1 MKTTSERIFANDI
14 KMSYW
19 QQDNCMRCAK
29 AVWYNTQLGR
39 CPKYKCALQRD
50 MEAQATGD
58 MEINERSFNACH
70 NAKTCPFIKQ
80 KEQESAPGDE
90 ILDFSKGE
98 SMLNETT
105 VFNKIEQA
113 PEIEHGHEEK
123 PMAAPEAPKEHKPT
137 PEELK
142 AAEKRMYDTIFEKE
156 IMNNIN
162 GLSPMMTEKQFK
174 ESVRHDTDWMMKT
187 FTFNENMMIAFVPLV
202 ISHLAWV
209 YADKVMKYCA
219 EHKIP
224 ETVKLSRAVKHVR
237 QEYVDSLKKDLD
249 ARHIQHIEKQTEEFF
264 KEYTSDFTIFWYC
277 VNSQY
282 KKQFPGDIYKD
293 MKTDAFLGVLMCRFL
308 VDHNKRMDKIIEAKM
323 GFAQS
328 IKNPYMDKLETCLDA
343 YCGNQVIE
351 CDTNIKACLKVLE
364 KNINEIDFEITG

>member
-1 MKTTSERIFANDI
+1 MKTTNERIFANDI

-29 AVWYNTQLGR
+29 AVWYNIQLGR

-50 MEAQATGD
+50 MEAQAAGD

-70 NAKTCPFIKQ
+70 NAKTCPFIKP

-98 SMLNETT
+98 SMFNETT
-105 VFNKIEQA
+105 AFNHIEQA
-113 PEIEHGHEEK
+113 PEIEHGHEEM
-123 PMAAPEAPKEHKPT
+123 PMVAPEHKPT

-156 IMNNIN
+156 IVNNIN

-219 EHKIP
+219 EQQD
-224 ETVKLSRAVKHVR
+224 SGNR
-237 QEYVDSLKKDLD
+237 QVVPCRE
-249 ARHIQHIEKQTEEFF
+249 ARPPRI
-264 KEYTSDFTIFWYC
+264 
-277 VNSQY
+277 
-282 KKQFPGDIYKD
+282 
-293 MKTDAFLGVLMCRFL
+293 R
-308 VDHNKRMDKIIEAKM
+308 
-323 GFAQS
+323 
-328 IKNPYMDKLETCLDA
+328 
-343 YCGNQVIE
+343 
-351 CDTNIKACLKVLE
+351 
-364 KNINEIDFEITG
+364 

>member
-1 MKTTSERIFANDI
+1 MKTTNERIFANDI

-70 NAKTCPFIKQ
+70 NAKTCPFIKP

-98 SMLNETT
+98 SMFNETT

-123 PMAAPEAPKEHKPT
+123 PMAASEHKPT

-209 YADKVMKYCA
+209 YAEKVMKYCA

-249 ARHIQHIEKQTEEFF
+249 ARHIHRIEKQTEEFF

-277 VNSQY
+277 VNGQY
-282 KKQFPGDIYKD
+282 KKQFPDDIYKD

>member
-1 MKTTSERIFANDI
+1 
-14 KMSYW
+14 
-19 QQDNCMRCAK
+19 
-29 AVWYNTQLGR
+29 
-39 CPKYKCALQRD
+39 
-50 MEAQATGD
+50 
-58 MEINERSFNACH
+58 
-70 NAKTCPFIKQ
+70 
-80 KEQESAPGDE
+80 
-90 ILDFSKGE
+90 
-98 SMLNETT
+98 
-105 VFNKIEQA
+105 
-113 PEIEHGHEEK
+113 
-123 PMAAPEAPKEHKPT
+123 
-137 PEELK
+137 
-142 AAEKRMYDTIFEKE
+142 MYDTIFEKE
-156 IMNNIN
+156 IVNNVN
-162 GLSPMMTEKQFK
+162 GLPPMMTEKQFK

-202 ISHLAWV
+202 ISHLAWM

-249 ARHIQHIEKQTEEFF
+249 ARHIQRIEKQTEEFF

-293 MKTDAFLGVLMCRFL
+293 MKTDVFLGVLMCRFL
-308 VDHNKRMDKIIEAKM
+308 VDHNKRMDKIIESKM

>member
-1 MKTTSERIFANDI
+1 MNKVELFNDHFQNFKVYGI
-14 KMSYW
+14 PKAQLIIADPPYNLGKNAYASNPSWYVDG
-19 QQDNCMRCAK
+19 DNK
-29 AVWYNTQLGR
+29 N
-39 CPKYKCALQRD
+39 
-50 MEAQATGD
+50 
-58 MEINERSFNACH
+58 
-70 NAKTCPFIKQ
+70 
-80 KEQESAPGDE
+80 
-90 ILDFSKGE
+90 GE
-98 SMLNETT
+98 SDKAGKEFFDTDKDFRPAEFMHFCSQMLVKE
-105 VFNKIEQA
+105 
-113 PEIEHGHEEK
+113 
-123 PMAAPEAPKEHKPT
+123 PKESGKAPCMIVFCEFEQQFKYIELGKQYGFNHYINLVFRKNFSAQV
-137 PEELK
+137 LK
-142 AAEKRMYDTIFEKE
+142 A
-156 IMNNIN
+156 
-162 GLSPMMTEKQFK
+162 
-174 ESVRHDTDWMMKT
+174 
-187 FTFNENMMIAFVPLV
+187 NMRIVGNCEYGVL
-202 ISHLAWV
+202 L
-209 YADKVMKYCA
+209 YRDKVMKYCA

-249 ARHIQHIEKQTEEFF
+249 ARHIQRIEKQTEEFF

-277 VNSQY
+277 VNGQY

-308 VDHNKRMDKIIEAKM
+308 VDHNKRMDKIIESKM

>member
-1 MKTTSERIFANDI
+1 MF
-14 KMSYW
+14 
-19 QQDNCMRCAK
+19 
-29 AVWYNTQLGR
+29 
-39 CPKYKCALQRD
+39 
-50 MEAQATGD
+50 
-58 MEINERSFNACH
+58 
-70 NAKTCPFIKQ
+70 
-80 KEQESAPGDE
+80 
-90 ILDFSKGE
+90 
-98 SMLNETT
+98 NETA
-105 VFNKIEQA
+105 VFNQIEQA
-113 PEIEHGHEEK
+113 PDIEHGHEE
-123 PMAAPEAPKEHKPT
+123 KPT

-156 IMNNIN
+156 IVNNIN

-209 YADKVMKYCA
+209 YAEKVMKYCA

-224 ETVKLSRAVKHVR
+224 ETVKLSRAVKRVR

>member
-1 MKTTSERIFANDI
+1 
-14 KMSYW
+14 MSYW

-70 NAKTCPFIKQ
+70 NAKTCPFIKP

-98 SMLNETT
+98 SMSNETT

-123 PMAAPEAPKEHKPT
+123 PMAASEHKPT

-209 YADKVMKYCA
+209 YAEKVMKYCA

-237 QEYVDSLKKDLD
+237 QEYVDSLK
-249 ARHIQHIEKQTEEFF
+249 RIWMQG
-264 KEYTSDFTIFWYC
+264 TS
-277 VNSQY
+277 
-282 KKQFPGDIYKD
+282 
-293 MKTDAFLGVLMCRFL
+293 
-308 VDHNKRMDKIIEAKM
+308 
-323 GFAQS
+323 S
-328 IKNPYMDKLETCLDA
+328 I
-343 YCGNQVIE
+343 
-351 CDTNIKACLKVLE
+351 
-364 KNINEIDFEITG
+364 

>member
-1 MKTTSERIFANDI
+1 MNKVELFNDHFQNFKVYGI
-14 KMSYW
+14 PKAQLIIADPPYNLGKNAYASNPSWYVDG
-19 QQDNCMRCAK
+19 DNK
-29 AVWYNTQLGR
+29 N
-39 CPKYKCALQRD
+39 
-50 MEAQATGD
+50 
-58 MEINERSFNACH
+58 
-70 NAKTCPFIKQ
+70 
-80 KEQESAPGDE
+80 
-90 ILDFSKGE
+90 GE
-98 SMLNETT
+98 SDKAGKEFFDTDKDFRPAEFMHFCSQMLVKE
-105 VFNKIEQA
+105 
-113 PEIEHGHEEK
+113 
-123 PMAAPEAPKEHKPT
+123 PKESGKAPCMIVFC
-137 PEELK
+137 EFEQQFKYIELGK
-142 AAEKRMYDTIFEKE
+142 QYGF
-156 IMNNIN
+156 NHYIN
-162 GLSPMMTEKQFK
+162 LVFRKNFSAQVFK

-202 ISHLAWV
+202 ISHLAWM

-219 EHKIP
+219 EHKIS

-249 ARHIQHIEKQTEEFF
+249 ARHIQRIEKQTEEFF

-308 VDHNKRMDKIIEAKM
+308 VDHNKRMDKIIESKM

>member
-1 MKTTSERIFANDI
+1 MKTTNERIFANDI

-50 MEAQATGD
+50 MEAQAAGD
-58 MEINERSFNACH
+58 MEINERSYNACH
-70 NAKTCPFIKQ
+70 NAKTCHFIKA
-80 KEQESAPGDE
+80 KEQETAPGDE

-98 SMLNETT
+98 SMFNETARSI
-105 VFNKIEQA
+105 NIEQA

-123 PMAAPEAPKEHKPT
+123 PT
-137 PEELK
+137 P
-142 AAEKRMYDTIFEKE
+142 A
-156 IMNNIN
+156 
-162 GLSPMMTEKQFK
+162 S
-174 ESVRHDTDWMMKT
+174 
-187 FTFNENMMIAFVPLV
+187 
-202 ISHLAWV
+202 
-209 YADKVMKYCA
+209 

-249 ARHIQHIEKQTEEFF
+249 ARHIQRIEKQTEEFF